1 MSAKFITP
9 DWPAPDNVQALM
21 TTRDGGV
28 SPPPYDS
35 LNLGAHVGDS
45 VEHVERNREI
55 VSQRLALPNRPKWLN
70 QTHSTT
76 AVSSTDAVCE
86 GDACFTDRDGKVC
99 VVMTADCLP
108 LLVCNRQGTEVAA
121 IHAGWRGLHAGVIE
135 STINRLNSNPAEL
148 MVWLGAAI
156 GPQQFEV
163 GEEVRMQFVEK
174 DAATS
179 QAFTPSDSAGHWL
192 ADIFQLAR
200 VRLKRL
206 GVHGS
211 NIYGG
216 GHCTYSDAQQFFSY
230 RRDGVTGRMAA
241 LIWME

>member
-1 MSAKFITP
+1 
-9 DWPAPDNVQALM
+9 M

-45 VEHVERNREI
+45 VERVERNREI
-55 VSQRLALPNRPKWLN
+55 VSQRLSLPNRPKWLN

-76 AVSSTDAVCE
+76 VVSSTDAVCE
-86 GDACFTDRDGKVC
+86 GDACFTDRDGEVC

-121 IHAGWRGLHAGVIE
+121 IHAGWRGLYAGVIE

-179 QAFTPSDSAGHWL
+179 QAFTPSDRAGHWL
-192 ADIFQLAR
+192 ADIYLLAR

-211 NIYGG
+211 DIYGG
-216 GHCTYSDAQQFFSY
+216 GLCTYSDAQQFFSY